1 MDADWR
7 HMCDMGEQWSSC
19 VIMGEPRHIYN
30 FLSTVSVLSEG
41 VLLCQSRSYLC
52 SEVLL
57 CDVVLFLY
65 LLVCMMMVVV
75 E

>member
-1 MDADWR
+1 M
-7 HMCDMGEQWSSC
+7 
-19 VIMGEPRHIYN
+19 
-30 FLSTVSVLSEG
+30 LSGVLSEG

-75 E
+75 EERNSGRVNKGRA